1 MRSRSSTQSTLSEHT
16 FDEWNEY
23 MFTGANLNRL
33 TRFVIEDSARIT
45 KRKERKQRK
54 PKVNTA
60 AAAPKEEWFSPRGR
74 DQLFWCFYV
83 AVEGI
88 GKYNMIGHHKF
99 QEEKDYKINTVAKL
113 RDIKDTM
120 KSKKISLNAAE
131 NELVNAPE
139 IGATTIRALSALH
152 GVPVIYKIGN
162 AFYNFSVESDKPTIL
177 IVKVDKNHKLYLGDA
192 KILCDKIVNGCFEID
207 PKKPMR
213 GISTFTLGDLQ
224 QICLKLDIETKTDAG
239 KPKLKRVLYDEIIVK
254 LGKLHEPV

>member
-1 MRSRSSTQSTLSEHT
+1 MLSEHT

-23 MFTGANLNRL
+23 MFTSANLIRQ
-33 TRFVIEDSARIT
+33 TRFINEDSTRIT
-45 KRKERKQRK
+45 KRKEQKNRK

-60 AAAPKEEWFSPRGR
+60 AAPKEEWFSTRGR

-83 AVEGI
+83 AIEGI
-88 GKYNMIGHHKF
+88 VKYNMIGPHKF

-113 RDIKDTM
+113 RGIKDTL

-139 IGATTIRALSALH
+139 VGATSIRALSVLCQIS
-152 GVPVIYKIGN
+152 VIYKIGN
-162 AFYNFSVESDKPTIL
+162 AFYNFSVDTDKPTIL
-177 IVKVDKNHKLYLGDA
+177 IEKLDKNHKLYLGDA
-192 KILCDKIVNGCFEID
+192 STLCDKIINGCFEID

-213 GISTFTLGDLQ
+213 GITTFTLGDLQ
-224 QICLKLDIETKTDAG
+224 QICMKLDIETQNESG